1 VRSVI
6 ASIDAVNRRIE
17 RISEQVRLG
26 VDEVRSVRANFEDIT
41 TTNQALVQF
50 IEQVAGSAH
59 AQATNAQRVAASII
73 AMATTFRQFNE
84 MLVASGDEMAHM
96 RLIVANLQESVSTLK
111 VDGTLLAEVSDEGDA
126 PSVESAA

>member
-1 VRSVI
+1 
-6 ASIDAVNRRIE
+6 
-17 RISEQVRLG
+17 
-26 VDEVRSVRANFEDIT
+26 
-41 TTNQALVQF
+41 
-50 IEQVAGSAH
+50 
-59 AQATNAQRVAASII
+59 
-73 AMATTFRQFNE
+73 MATTFRQFNE